1 METKFGVKN
10 ALEVLD
16 FLDIDNDCSEYDS
29 SSDHF
34 ESVEPAINIP
44 LSYQN
49 NNINEI
55 LPAAQNISNDE
66 SFEITLDEIYV
77 IPDTELSTANVIIDH
92 ESNITTIIDND
103 KNAKIHESNI
113 STIIDSDKNAKIPET
128 ANAESRPSRKR
139 KKNQAEWAKNVRKR
153 RRQSGK
159 EYTDSN
165 GNLQRKRS
173 LKYDTNHTYGCLQ
186 IYTEFWTLNDS
197 QKKIFYNQTTSK
209 ERKARTRLPNTEF
222 TSRKQFTYK
231 YHLKKS
237 DENIRV
243 CKQFYLDTLDISQ
256 TRIQTFHE
264 KDERGNIRY
273 SDKRGAHS
281 CKNIINTEP
290 QKEIIRNHIKS
301 FPTIPSH
308 YCRANSKRQYLEPG
322 LTVQKMYNLYVDN
335 CNRNEIKPL
344 KLYVYRDIFNLEFN
358 IGFHVPKKDKCD
370 TCEKY
375 IILTSQPNVNE
386 INAQTLRDHLNLK
399 QETKIERDT
408 DRNRKDNS
416 VVVRFDMQ
424 NVMTCP
430 RASVSNFF
438 YKRKLSVFNLTA
450 HCSYNKV
457 AYNAIWTDNMMG
469 RGANEIASAL
479 CVILQKVCEDIPNIN
494 HLILWS
500 DACVPQNKNSIMVTA
515 LTKFVE
521 RHSGLIIEHKFGT
534 PGHSSIQ
541 EVDNVHSHI
550 EKALGVAEIYS
561 PISLVRVLL
570 KVRPKHMKVIQ
581 MKKSQFFDFQKV
593 SQRFK
598 FNIPFCKL
606 NYLRIDSSRHMQ
618 CDYKFC
624 FSEELKTHTISRKKP
639 FRIPRY
645 WKKT

>member
-1 METKFGVKN
+1 MG
-10 ALEVLD
+10 
-16 FLDIDNDCSEYDS
+16 
-29 SSDHF
+29 
-34 ESVEPAINIP
+34 
-44 LSYQN
+44 
-49 NNINEI
+49 
-55 LPAAQNISNDE
+55 
-66 SFEITLDEIYV
+66 
-77 IPDTELSTANVIIDH
+77 
-92 ESNITTIIDND
+92 
-103 KNAKIHESNI
+103 
-113 STIIDSDKNAKIPET
+113 
-128 ANAESRPSRKR
+128 
-139 KKNQAEWAKNVRKR
+139 KNVRKR

-173 LKYDTNHTYGCLQ
+173 LKYDTNHTCRFKCCEHFSYDGCLQ

-197 QKKIFYNQTTSK
+197 QKKIFYSQTTSK

-335 CNRNEIKPL
+335 CNRDEIKPL

-386 INAQTLRDHLNLK
+386 INAQTLRDYLNLK

-416 VVVRFDMQ
+416 VVVCFDMQ

-457 AYNAIWTDNMMG
+457 AYNAIWTDNMM
-469 RGANEIASAL
+469 
-479 CVILQKVCEDIPNIN
+479 
-494 HLILWS
+494 
-500 DACVPQNKNSIMVTA
+500 
-515 LTKFVE
+515 
-521 RHSGLIIEHKFGT
+521 GLIIEHKFGT

-598 FNIPFCKL
+598 FNIQFCKL

-618 CDYKFC
+618 CDYQFC
-624 FSEELKTHTISRKKP
+624 FSEELKTHT
-639 FRIPRY
+639 
-645 WKKT
+645 T